1 MGKAKAQQISRPT
14 ANRYLALV
22 RAVLRQAAGPWQW
35 IDKAPAVT
43 LYPEAK
49 RRVRWLNKEE
59 VSRLLNALPRHQ
71 RQLARFALTTG
82 LRQANMLGLQW
93 SDIDLARRTAWV
105 HADQA
110 KGGEAIGL
118 PLNDEAMAV
127 LQEEK
132 GKHRERVFTFKGRPP
147 GQVNTRSWRNALQ
160 RAGIKNFRW
169 HDLRHVWATWH
180 VMAGTTIAELQE
192 LGRVEVGADGQTL
205 CAVRARA
212 TAKRCEQAGHIFG
225 HTWVRGERGSTHN
238 VLIDLAPRIGQTWAL
253 D

>member
-1 MGKAKAQQISRPT
+1 
-14 ANRYLALV
+14 
-22 RAVLRQAAGPWQW
+22 
-35 IDKAPAVT
+35 VT

-49 RRVRWLNKEE
+49 RRVRWLSNEE
-59 VSRLLNALPRHQ
+59 VSRLLTALPPHQ
-71 RQLARFALTTG
+71 RQPARFALATG
-82 LRQANMLGLQW
+82 LRQANVLRLQW
-93 SDIDLARRTAWV
+93 PDVDLARCTAWV
-105 HADQA
+105 HADEA
-110 KGGEAIGL
+110 KGREAIGV

-127 LQEEK
+127 LNEEK
-132 GKHRERVFTFKGRPP
+132 GKHPERVFTYKGQPL
-147 GQVNTRSWRNALQ
+147 GQLNTRSWRNALK

-180 VMAGTTIAELQE
+180 VVAGTTIAELQE
-192 LGRVEVGADGQTL
+192 LGRVEIGADGQTL

-225 HTWVRGERGSTHN
+225 HTWVRGERGSMYK